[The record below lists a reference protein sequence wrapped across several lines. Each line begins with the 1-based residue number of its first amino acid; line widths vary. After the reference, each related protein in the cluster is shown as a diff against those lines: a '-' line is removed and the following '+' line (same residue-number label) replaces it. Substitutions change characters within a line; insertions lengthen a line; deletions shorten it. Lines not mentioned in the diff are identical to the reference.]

1 MRSTA
6 SLTALLLSSL
16 LLANGVAGEKFEIDV
31 AHSNVLFTVRH
42 MVISKVTGEF
52 KHFSGTIVY
61 DEKDISQSSVNVTIK
76 VTSIDTE
83 NEARDKHLRS
93 DDFFNAA
100 QDSLITFTS
109 KKIEKKGEGLVAVG
123 DLTIRGVTREIAL
136 PFTILGTINDSWGNK
151 RLAVEASTTIN
162 RFDYG
167 VKWDKA
173 LEGGNLI
180 VSRDV
185 NITLNV
191 QAIAKPAEAPKL

>member
-1 MRSTA
+1 MRFKTPFV
-6 SLTALLLSSL
+6 LLLVGGLLLSNSF
-16 LLANGVAGEKFEIDV
+16 ATEKYEIDV

-42 MVISKVTGEF
+42 MVIAKVTGEF
-52 KHFSGTIVY
+52 KDFSGTIVY
-61 DEKDISQSSVNVTIK
+61 DEKDLSKSSVSVTIK
-76 VTSIDTE
+76 VASIDTE

-109 KKIEKKGEGLVAVG
+109 KRIEKRGEGFMAVG
-123 DLTIRGVTREIAL
+123 DLTIRGVTKEIML
-136 PFTILGTINDSWGNK
+136 PFTILGMINDPWGNK
-151 RLAVEASTTIN
+151 RLAAEASTTIN

-180 VSRDV
+180 VSKDV
-185 NITLNV
+185 DISLNV
-191 QAIAKPAEAPKL
+191 QAIAKPADAPKL